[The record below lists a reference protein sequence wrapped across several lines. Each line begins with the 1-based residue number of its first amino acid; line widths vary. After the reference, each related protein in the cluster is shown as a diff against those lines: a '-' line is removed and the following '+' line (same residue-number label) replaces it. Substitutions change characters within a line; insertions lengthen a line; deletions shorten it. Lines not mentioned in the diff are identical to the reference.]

1 MLTTRINLLVSG
13 RMTENLSKTRF
24 GGTIKKVAIGISK
37 KKMQQHVAI
46 NDISFAYLVD
56 KNNIA
61 KFNST

>member
-1 MLTTRINLLVSG
+1 
-13 RMTENLSKTRF
+13 MTENLSKTRF
-24 GGTIKKVAIGISK
+24 GGTIKKVGIGISK

-46 NDISFAYLVD
+46 NDISFACLVD